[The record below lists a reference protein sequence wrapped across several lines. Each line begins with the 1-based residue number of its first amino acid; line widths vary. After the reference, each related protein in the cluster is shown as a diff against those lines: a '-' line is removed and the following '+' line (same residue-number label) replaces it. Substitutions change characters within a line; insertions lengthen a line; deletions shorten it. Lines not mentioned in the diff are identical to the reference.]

1 MDNNLTNITQLHE
14 LNKLSSESITDDTLL
29 LVECE
34 QSGDGIKTYTG
45 YETKNITY
53 GALKKN
59 ISNTIGLGNISS
71 YAYEVLSRLYVPETE
86 IKIKEKD
93 NDVYVISAFNSTGR
107 GVTTAL
113 STYSLYGT
121 MSDIF
126 TNNEFEII
134 SATNSPWIKKT
145 DITDNINGNSQTNVV
160 SQISL
165 FGLSSEISGEYINK
179 TSIEDVIDSNI
190 ENDAITSQ
198 KLVSDLSAH
207 IDASYIKNSNI
218 GNSLEYGSDYVANIS
233 CVKLLSGDINDKY
246 ILNSNITQN
255 FSDLGYDTNKV
266 VSEKVIYEMSGD
278 ISSNY
283 AKDVYLKRLDNCTV
297 VGDST
302 IKSAS

>member
-1 MDNNLTNITQLHE
+1 MKKAIEIAQNSGKDIPIGAVIVKNNEI
-14 LNKLSSESITDDTLL
+14 I
-29 LVECE
+29 
-34 QSGDGIKTYTG
+34 
-45 YETKNITY
+45 
-53 GALKKN
+53 
-59 ISNTIGLGNISS
+59 
-71 YAYEVLSRLYVPETE
+71 AYCCNE
-86 IKIKEKD
+86 KEKD

-134 SATNSPWIKKT
+134 SATNSPWIKKV

-165 FGLSSEISGEYINK
+165 SGLSSEISGEYINK
-179 TSIEDVIDSNI
+179 TSIEDVVDSNANGDI
-190 ENDAITSQ
+190 ETDAIASQ
-198 KLVSDLSAH
+198 KLVSDLSTC
-207 IDASYIKNSNI
+207 IDTSYIKNSNI

-233 CVKLLSGDINDKY
+233 CVKSLSSDINDNY
-246 ILNSNITQN
+246 ILSSNITQN
-255 FSDLGYDTNKV
+255 FSDLGSDTNKV

-283 AKDVYLKRLDNCTV
+283 AKDEYLKGVDNLTV

-302 IKSAS
+302 DKSAS